1 MARKK
6 DKEQNVRKISVI
18 GNYSLGVTL
27 PRAALKSLGWRDK
40 QKVVVKRVARGIMI
54 TDWKTPKKKKK

>member
-27 PRAALKSLGWRDK
+27 PRNALNSLGWKNK
-40 QKVVVKRVARGIMI
+40 QKVVVKRVSRGIMI
-54 TDWKTPKKKKK
+54 TDWKTPKKKK